1 MKNKTLNTRKI
12 SAIVLAIVLVCSVSA
27 GYAYAAGT
35 PSLVY
40 ASAGRTPGTAAE
52 VYAQNVNSTVAI
64 TTSMVMNYFGYD
76 TLSGGSGSGFI
87 ITDDGYILT
96 NYHVV
101 EGAEKIT
108 VETYGGD
115 KYTAELVGYD
125 ESNDIAVLKVDAK
138 NMTPVVFGDSDK
150 IAVGEDVVAIG
161 NPLGELHF
169 SLTRGVISALDRDVS
184 FSGNMHLKLIQTD
197 CAINSGNSGGA
208 LFNMYGEVIGITNA
222 KASGGGFSAPV
233 DNIAFA
239 IPVNTVVGIVEQIMT
254 KGEISTP
261 YIGISVMPVSDDLQ
275 AYGIPEGA
283 EVVSVN
289 EDSPAKEAGLQEK
302 DIIVAANGEDVTDS
316 DDLVKIIRSCKPGDE
331 VELTVYRQG
340 ETVEITVTV
349 SETVKS
355 ALPENEEKPEKQ

>member
-1 MKNKTLNTRKI
+1 MKNKAFNTRKI

-35 PSLVY
+35 PNLIY
-40 ASAGRTPGTAAE
+40 ASAVRTPGTAAE

-222 KASGGGFSAPV
+222 KASGSGFSAPV

-275 AYGIPEGA
+275 AYGIPAGA

-289 EDSPAKEAGLQEK
+289 EDSPAEEAELQEK

-355 ALPENEEKPEKQ
+355 ALPENDEKPEK

>member
-1 MKNKTLNTRKI
+1 MKTKTWNTRKI
-12 SAIVLAIVLVCSVSA
+12 SAVVLAIVLVCSVSA
-27 GYAYAAGT
+27 GYAHAAGT
-35 PSLVY
+35 PNLIF

-64 TTSMVMNYFGYD
+64 TTTATMNYFGYEA
-76 TLSGGSGSGFI
+76 LSGGSGSGFI

-101 EGAEKIT
+101 EGAEKIN

-125 ESNDIAVLKVDAK
+125 DSNDIAVLKIEAK
-138 NMTPVVFGDSDK
+138 NLAPVTFGDSDK
-150 IAVGEDVVAIG
+150 IVVGEEVVAIG

-169 SLTRGVISALDRDVS
+169 SLTRGVVSALDRDVS

-222 KASGGGFSAPV
+222 KASGSGFGAPV

-261 YIGISVMPVSDDLQ
+261 YIGIMVTPVSDELQ
-275 AYGIPEGA
+275 AYGIPKGA

-289 EDSPAKEAGLQEK
+289 KDAPAEEAGVQEK
-302 DIIVAANGEDVTDS
+302 DIIVAANGEDVMDS
-316 DDLVKIIRSCKPGDE
+316 DDLVKVIRSCKPGDE
-331 VELTVYRQG
+331 VDLTVYRQG
-340 ETVEITVTV
+340 KTVELTVTV

-355 ALPENEEKPEKQ
+355 ALPETEEKTEQ

>member
-1 MKNKTLNTRKI
+1 
-12 SAIVLAIVLVCSVSA
+12 
-27 GYAYAAGT
+27 
-35 PSLVY
+35 
-40 ASAGRTPGTAAE
+40 
-52 VYAQNVNSTVAI
+52 VAI
-64 TTSMVMNYFGYD
+64 TTSAVMNYFGYD
-76 TLSGGSGSGFI
+76 ALSGGSGSGFI

-115 KYTAELVGYD
+115 KYTAELIGYD

-208 LFNMYGEVIGITNA
+208 LFNLYGEVIGITNA
-222 KASGGGFSAPV
+222 KYSTSSLSGTASI
-233 DNIAFA
+233 DNIGFA
-239 IPVNTVVGIVEQIMT
+239 IPINSVRQIIESIIEN
-254 KGEISTP
+254 GYISKP
-261 YIGISVMPVSDDLQ
+261 YIGVSVITVSED
-275 AYGIPEGA
+275 ASIYARSGARVANVTEGA
-283 EVVSVN
+283 
-289 EDSPAKEAGLQEK
+289 PADEAGLREN
-302 DIIVAANGEDVTDS
+302 DIIFAVDGQNITTSGE
-316 DDLVKIIRSCKPGDE
+316 LVNIVSSKKPGD
-331 VELTVYRQG
+331 VVTLSVYRDREEIEIKVVTG
-340 ETVEITVTV
+340 EQKQSAEIAVE
-349 SETVKS
+349 
-355 ALPENEEKPEKQ
+355 EEEDEGYDPYAYGYGYGGNPFGFGWGDYFG

>member
-1 MKNKTLNTRKI
+1 MKNTNIHTRKI
-12 SAIVLAIVLVCSVSA
+12 AAIVLAIALVCSVSA
-27 GYAYAAGT
+27 GAAFAAGT
-35 PSLVY
+35 GTSLTF
-40 ASAGRTPGTAAE
+40 ASAGRAAGTAAD

-64 TTSMVMNYFGYD
+64 TTSMVSSYFGYN
-76 TLSGGSGSGFI
+76 TVTGGSGSGFI

-101 EGAEKIT
+101 EGAEKIS
-108 VETYGGD
+108 VEMYSGE
-115 KYTAELVGYD
+115 KYSAELIGYD
-125 ESNDIAVLKVDAK
+125 DSNDIAVLKIDASDL
-138 NMTPVVFGDSDK
+138 TPVTIGDSDQTV
-150 IAVGEDVVAIG
+150 VGEDVVAIG

-169 SLTRGVISALDRDVS
+169 SLTRGVVSALDRDVT

-222 KASGGGFSAPV
+222 KASGGGFGATI

-261 YIGISVMPVSDDLQ
+261 YIGIMVTSVSDDLH

-289 EDSPAKEAGLQEK
+289 DDSPAKEAGLQEK
-302 DIIVAANGEDVTDS
+302 DIIVEANGEAVTGN
-316 DDLVKIIRSCKPGDE
+316 DDLVRIIRSCTPGDK

-340 ETVEITVTV
+340 KTLEVTVTV
-349 SETVKS
+349 GETVKS
-355 ALPENEEKPEKQ
+355 ALPENEEKPEE